1 MFSKL
6 LQTLTRVLNEIEIS
20 LLFLKKK
27 LKNFAFHL
35 LTIICLFY
43 IHTVLIYLFIRLFI
57 FDRYKGEKKKACTRR
72 ITFIRG
78 EETIKTGPCGIKN
91 SRRTF
96 HRDRSEGSSDDSR
109 LRGSR
114 RSILIGLPHVFER
127 SSFVWTSR

>member
-20 LLFLKKK
+20 SLFLKKK

-57 FDRYKGEKKKACTRR
+57 FDRYKGEKRKLALEESHLSEVKKR
-72 ITFIRG
+72 
-78 EETIKTGPCGIKN
+78 
-91 SRRTF
+91 
-96 HRDRSEGSSDDSR
+96 
-109 LRGSR
+109 
-114 RSILIGLPHVFER
+114 
-127 SSFVWTSR
+127 